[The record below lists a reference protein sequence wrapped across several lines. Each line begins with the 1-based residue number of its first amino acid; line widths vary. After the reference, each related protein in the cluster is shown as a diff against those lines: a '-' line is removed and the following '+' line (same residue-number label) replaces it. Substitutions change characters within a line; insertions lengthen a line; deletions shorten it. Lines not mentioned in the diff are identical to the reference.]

1 MAHPYAAPAHV
12 AEPED
17 QGDPAAPS
25 GAPSVAPQPP
35 TRRRPRYN
43 VFGHYILMQT
53 IGEGEFA
60 KVKYAVDR
68 HSGAEVAIKLIK
80 RESIDTEAKLSKV
93 NREIMALKSVQHPH
107 IVQLY
112 EIIDT
117 ERYIGIV
124 MEYASGGELF
134 DFILA
139 HRFLKERDAGRLFA
153 QLISG
158 VDYLHR
164 NHVVHR
170 DLKLENL
177 LLDSDRNLKITD
189 FGFANQFDR
198 ANEDLMAT
206 SCGSPCYAAPE
217 LVVNDGM
224 YVGTAVDI
232 WSCGVILYA
241 MLAGY
246 LPFDD
251 DPSNP
256 DGDNINQLYK
266 YILTTPLVFPD
277 YVSALARDLLRRML
291 VPDPSYRC
299 DIVAIMAHPWLQ
311 PHVHIFHELH
321 GDQVVPESSEVNSI
335 SAGDARTGAMSVPLL
350 QSDEVEMAKAQ
361 KRHTIQIDSG
371 VNVMAAFEAMQN
383 AKASDLPASAD
394 DSGLTVGGTPQRTE
408 AIAQAAEAES
418 LPTPL
423 ASSPQPDQDAAAGCS
438 QQPAVVPLVPSR
450 HSLAADSGADI
461 PTTLESAS
469 VHSKLDPDLLQSQRS
484 SPPPLTTTPSPH
496 AADASESTSSKP
508 APIVTNVT
516 PDESHSVAT
525 SPRRAKAHSVLF
537 STETLASL
545 SQSERRPTD
554 IPRLTTANPAKRV
567 MDWLR
572 RKSQAPRPER
582 HSIGTH
588 LYAALSGD
596 DLPLSPPARP
606 SMADENPKLKLHRG
620 AVDQNSLTSLLPD
633 EVFAQVK
640 KVVEEMGLVV
650 YKESDYKL
658 KCMRPAASTG
668 GAIGSATTTARPS
681 EDPLPGTGRV
691 RASADGW
698 DGVSDGRPSM
708 STKPH
713 GHRASLSYH
722 LATMGVFHRLSMV
735 MSSAKPSE
743 ATSDL
748 NSPPPPPPKSLTPL
762 NPSNIVDK
770 PLPELPPAAAPRRK
784 RQGTLL
790 RLLPFGN
797 SGHRTGISST
807 AEHANLVA
815 GQRRKRGSTPIFGY
829 TTSLFKKSS
838 DEMQALRQ
846 RMEVT
851 EPGAR
856 LSDSAPPTHPPSIL
870 NQRQNKSTG
879 TVSFVTAESPTPGT
893 MEPQLDA
900 HLTQRVS
907 HDSSPASSRHE
918 LEGRKSARSLGSS
931 KDAPKSTVSTASPL
945 RPSGTDPAHAMVPPL
960 YGEPHV
966 DSGGEVRL
974 TIDICK
980 LKNLPH
986 LLTVRVRRQRG
997 NIWSYKYL
1005 YNEFFGRLDVKRDVL
1020 VNSRTIPMSQ
1030 QRQSTAVS
1038 GSDGDPAARRNST
1051 YHKGATSPYTSTTRA
1066 PKRASIFHPSSL
1078 FSTTSGMGRFIGRG
1092 STDTKG
1098 APPLKDIFHPKNSS
1112 DQLTTPPEP
1121 PTVTSFKASV
1131 PDQND
1136 TSLESADPAEQ
1147 CVESPPPASTE
1158 DPKPSRGMLHLPQLT
1173 PWLSALTASGG
1184 SSSGQSGRSY
1194 RKKRH
1199 HSISNHSTI
1208 NFVSS
1213 TRATLSPPLRSSMAP
1228 TAPLESATLGR
1239 AAPSPLASL
1248 VLPSGES
1255 PAPRR
1260 GSKSIMATDAKPPT
1274 SAKMASKGGRSRAH
1288 SASVVPSAS
1297 TPLSAILNK
1306 VNPAPM
1312 HMDPSIH
1319 RV

>member
-1 MAHPYAAPAHV
+1 MAHPYTAPTQV

-17 QGDPAAPS
+17 QGDPSGPS
-25 GAPSVAPQPP
+25 GAPLAAPQPP
-35 TRRRPRYN
+35 NRRRPRYN

-80 RESIDTEAKLSKV
+80 KESIDTEAKLSKV

-112 EIIDT
+112 EIIETD
-117 ERYIGIV
+117 RYIGIV

-158 VDYLHR
+158 VNYLHR

-311 PHVHIFHELH
+311 SHVHIFHELD
-321 GDQVVPESSEVNSI
+321 GDQVVPEPSEIDSI
-335 SAGDARTGAMSVPLL
+335 PATDALAGAPLQPLL
-350 QSDEVEMAKAQ
+350 QSDEVKMAKAQ

-371 VNVMAAFEAMQN
+371 VNVMAAYEAMQN
-383 AKASDLPASAD
+383 AKASVPSTSAD
-394 DSGLTVGGTPQRTE
+394 DSGLTAGVTHQPAQGT
-408 AIAQAAEAES
+408 AHSAETDS

-423 ASSPQPDQDAAAGCS
+423 ASSPQPDNIMAAACS
-438 QQPAVVPLVPSR
+438 QPSAVPLVPSR

-461 PTTLESAS
+461 PTTMESVS
-469 VHSKLDPDLLQSQRS
+469 VHSKLDPDSSQSQL
-484 SPPPLTTTPSPH
+484 PPPPHTTAPLPH
-496 AADASESTSSKP
+496 SADASQSISSNL
-508 APIVTNVT
+508 APIVTHT
-516 PDESHSVAT
+516 SPEESHSAAT
-525 SPRRAKAHSVLF
+525 SPRRAKAQSVLF

-596 DLPLSPPARP
+596 DLPLSSPPRP
-606 SMADENPKLKLHRG
+606 SMVDENPKLKLHRG

-658 KCMRPAASTG
+658 KCMRPAAPTRG
-668 GAIGSATTTARPS
+668 TVGSATSTARPS
-681 EDPLPGTGRV
+681 EDPLAGSGQV
-691 RASADGW
+691 RASVDDW
-698 DGVSDGRPSM
+698 DGPPDGRPSL

-713 GHRASLSYH
+713 AHRTSLSYH
-722 LATMGVFHRLSMV
+722 LATMGVFHRLSMA

-743 ATSDL
+743 PIPDL
-748 NSPPPPPPKSLTPL
+748 SSPPPLPPKPLAPL
-762 NPSNIVDK
+762 NPDIIVEK
-770 PLPELPPAAAPRRK
+770 PLPELPPAAASRRK
-784 RQGTLL
+784 RQGTLM

-797 SGHRTGISST
+797 SGQRTGASGT

-829 TTSLFKKSS
+829 TASLFKKSS

-846 RMEVT
+846 RMERP
-851 EPGAR
+851 ESGAR

-879 TVSFVTAESPTPGT
+879 TVSFVTGESPTPVT
-893 MEPQLDA
+893 PEPQVDA
-900 HLTQRVS
+900 HSTQRMS

-918 LEGRKSARSLGSS
+918 LEDRKSARSLGSS
-931 KDAPKSTVSTASPL
+931 KDAPKSTVSTASPH
-945 RPSGTDPAHAMVPPL
+945 RPNGTDFARAMVPAL

-1020 VNSRTIPMSQ
+1020 VNSRAIPMSQ

-1051 YHKGATSPYTSTTRA
+1051 YHKGATNPYTSTTRA

-1078 FSTTSGMGRFIGRG
+1078 FSTTSGVGRFMGRG

-1098 APPLKDIFHPKNSS
+1098 SPPLKDIFHPKNSS
-1112 DQLTTPPEP
+1112 DQSATPSEP
-1121 PTVTSFKASV
+1121 PTV
-1131 PDQND
+1131 
-1136 TSLESADPAEQ
+1136 
-1147 CVESPPPASTE
+1147 
-1158 DPKPSRGMLHLPQLT
+1158 
-1173 PWLSALTASGG
+1173 
-1184 SSSGQSGRSY
+1184 
-1194 RKKRH
+1194 
-1199 HSISNHSTI
+1199 
-1208 NFVSS
+1208 
-1213 TRATLSPPLRSSMAP
+1213 
-1228 TAPLESATLGR
+1228 
-1239 AAPSPLASL
+1239 
-1248 VLPSGES
+1248 
-1255 PAPRR
+1255 
-1260 GSKSIMATDAKPPT
+1260 
-1274 SAKMASKGGRSRAH
+1274 
-1288 SASVVPSAS
+1288 
-1297 TPLSAILNK
+1297 
-1306 VNPAPM
+1306 
-1312 HMDPSIH
+1312 
-1319 RV
+1319 